1 MTVTDGFDAS
11 DEDATTRALQA
22 RFAAKRTGGGK
33 VSFFIAFAAV
43 SLLTL
48 VGLFVWSRAES
59 GTFVFVGVLMAAAG
73 LIAAFRM
80 IAKATAH

>member
-11 DEDATTRALQA
+11 DEDATTRALQV
-22 RFAAKRTGGGK
+22 RFAAKRTGDGK
-33 VSFFIAFAAV
+33 VSFLIALAVV

-59 GTFVFVGVLMAAAG
+59 DTFVFVGVLMAASG

>member
-22 RFAAKRTGGGK
+22 RFAAKRTRSGK
-33 VSFFIAFAAV
+33 ARFLITLTAV

-59 GTFVFVGVLMAAAG
+59 DTFVFVGVLMAASG

-80 IAKATAH
+80 IAKATAP